1 MRGCFYGEAEIVNF
15 TFWGWIVLCLFLLVF
30 ALQPLIALSFKDI
43 DIVTAVLAAVAGI
56 FLGIGL
62 IKRQHA
68 F

>member
-1 MRGCFYGEAEIVNF
+1 MNF